1 MSRKVIESRAR
12 EIIIKVDNY
21 FVREKEETEGLIQTV
36 SRCVKNTLDNSED
49 VNISKQIVTEILKHL
64 KNTTRV
70 TERVLS
76 ATGIAKNTVTK
87 LRREKEVALA
97 SATKIRTPIKKRR
110 GKKGFL
116 DACAILELRNI
127 IKIIEERKEIPT
139 MRKIMAAAQEDLNY
153 KGGETT
159 LRKIIKNEL
168 GYTFKNRH
176 QISFESDHN
185 IDEVYSDVEG
195 LD

>member
-1 MSRKVIESRAR
+1 MSKKIIESRAR

-36 SRCVKNTLDNSED
+36 SRCVKNTPDNSED
-49 VNISKQIVTEILKHL
+49 VIISKKIVTEILKHL

-87 LRREKEVALA
+87 LRREKEIALA
-97 SATKIRTPIKKRR
+97 SGTKIRTPIKKSR
-110 GKKGFL
+110 GKKVFF
-116 DACAILELRNI
+116 DAGAILELRNI
-127 IKIIEERKEIPT
+127 IKTIEERKEILT
-139 MRKIMAAAQEDLNY
+139 MRKIMATAQEDLNY

-159 LRKIIKNEL
+159 LRQIIKNEL
-168 GYTFKNRH
+168 GYTFKNLH
-176 QISFESDHN
+176 KISFESDQN
-185 IDEVYSDVEG
+185 IDEVYSEVET
-195 LD
+195 